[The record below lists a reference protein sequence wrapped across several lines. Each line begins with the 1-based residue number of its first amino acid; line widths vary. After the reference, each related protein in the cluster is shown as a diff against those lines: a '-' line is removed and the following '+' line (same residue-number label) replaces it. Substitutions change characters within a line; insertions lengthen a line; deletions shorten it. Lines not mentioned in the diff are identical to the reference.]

1 MIRQAVTVAASVGAI
16 SISSLRTSPLYDKAR
31 PGNQYP
37 RRPAA
42 LKGGPAA
49 PTFPVMDFPDPLLR
63 GTLVKRY
70 KRFLSDVE
78 LADGTLVTAHCANPG
93 AMLGLTEPG
102 SEVWLSPA
110 ANPARKLKYSWE
122 MIRVGDHLVGI
133 NTSHPN
139 AIVAEAV
146 AAGRVPELAGYGG
159 LRREVKYGR
168 NSRIDL
174 LLEDGDGSD
183 SGGRP
188 LCYVEVKNVH
198 LRRGTAAEF
207 PDSVTARGLKHLG
220 ELGDMV
226 EAGHRAVMFYLV
238 QRGDCDRF
246 RIAADID
253 PAYAAGLKEARAR
266 GVEVLCYG
274 CEMSAE
280 AIDLS
285 APLPIDLEG

>member
-1 MIRQAVTVAASVGAI
+1 MMIRQAVTVAASVGAI

-146 AAGRVPELAGYGG
+146 AAGRVPELAGYGS
-159 LRREVKYGR
+159 KTATTA
-168 NSRIDL
+168 
-174 LLEDGDGSD
+174 
-183 SGGRP
+183 
-188 LCYVEVKNVH
+188 
-198 LRRGTAAEF
+198 TAAAARPAMSRSRTSTCAAAPPPSF
-207 PDSVTARGLKHLG
+207 PTRSPP
-220 ELGDMV
+220 
-226 EAGHRAVMFYLV
+226 AG
-238 QRGDCDRF
+238 
-246 RIAADID
+246 
-253 PAYAAGLKEARAR
+253 
-266 GVEVLCYG
+266 
-274 CEMSAE
+274 
-280 AIDLS
+280 
-285 APLPIDLEG
+285 